1 MATKAQWEASIKAW
15 EAYLKEL
22 KKWVKKLPKDGDV
35 STSDVGSN
43 PPTPPPIPPGH

>member
-22 KKWVKKLPKDGDV
+22 KKWVKKLPKEGEV
-35 STSDVGSN
+35 STQGGSN
-43 PPTPPPIPPGH
+43 PPTPPPTPPGN